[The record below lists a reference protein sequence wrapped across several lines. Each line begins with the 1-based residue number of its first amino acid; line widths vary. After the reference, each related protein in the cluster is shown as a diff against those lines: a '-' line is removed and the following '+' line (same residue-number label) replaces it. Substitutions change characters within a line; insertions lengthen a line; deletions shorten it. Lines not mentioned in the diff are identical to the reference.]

1 MACKATEAATWCY
14 NECGVIAPAKS
25 GSEERLDKTRVVIT
39 GMGIVCPT
47 GNNVADAWS
56 NTAAGVN
63 GIGFISRYDRA
74 LTQNQLAGEV
84 KQFDPN
90 SLFGRKEA
98 RRMDRVAQFALEASR
113 QAIDTSGLTINA
125 DNMYDVGCIIG
136 SGVGGINSFVEAQQS
151 IDTRGHRGI
160 KPLAIPKILSDS
172 CSGTVSMVYNLR
184 GPNHCIVT
192 ACASGNNSIGEAMH
206 IIRRGDAKAMVAGAS
221 EAAIVPL
228 CVAGFN
234 NMTALSRNDDPATAS
249 RPFDLNRDGFVP
261 GEGAGVL
268 VLEALDHALAR
279 GAKIY
284 AELMGYG
291 HTSDA
296 YHITAPM
303 ETGEG
308 AAKAVEFALRDAG
321 LAPEDIDY
329 INAHGTSTPLNDAA
343 ETNALKRALGEIA
356 YNIPVS
362 STKSMTGHLLGGG
375 AAIEAIFCIMAI
387 REGFVPPT
395 IHLEEPDPV
404 CDLNYVPKVGI
415 RHQIRNAM
423 SNAFGF
429 GGHNAVVIFGEY
441 QDNGNL

>member
-1 MACKATEAATWCY
+1 
-14 NECGVIAPAKS
+14 
-25 GSEERLDKTRVVIT
+25 
-39 GMGIVCPT
+39 
-47 GNNVADAWS
+47 
-56 NTAAGVN
+56 
-63 GIGFISRYDRA
+63 
-74 LTQNQLAGEV
+74 
-84 KQFDPN
+84 
-90 SLFGRKEA
+90 
-98 RRMDRVAQFALEASR
+98 
-113 QAIDTSGLTINA
+113 
-125 DNMYDVGCIIG
+125 
-136 SGVGGINSFVEAQQS
+136 
-151 IDTRGHRGI
+151 
-160 KPLAIPKILSDS
+160 
-172 CSGTVSMVYNLR
+172 MVYNLR
-184 GPNHCIVT
+184 GPNPLYCY
-192 ACASGNNSIGEAMH
+192 GLRIGQQFPWLRAMH

-284 AELMGYG
+284 AELVGYG

-321 LAPEDIDY
+321 LVPEDIDY

-343 ETNALKRALGEIA
+343 ETNALKRALGETA

-387 REGFVPPT
+387 RESFVPPT
-395 IHLEEPDPV
+395 IHLEAPDPD

-415 RHQIRNAM
+415 RRQIRNAM

-429 GGHNAVVIFGEY
+429 GGHNAVVIFGEF

>member
-1 MACKATEAATWCY
+1 M
-14 NECGVIAPAKS
+14 
-25 GSEERLDKTRVVIT
+25 DKKRIVVT

-47 GNNVADAWS
+47 GNTVAEAWR
-56 NTAAGVN
+56 NTAAGTN
-63 GIGFISRYDRA
+63 GISFISRYDRA

-84 KQFDPN
+84 KDFDPDA
-90 SLFGRKEA
+90 LFGRKDA

-113 QAIDTSGLTINA
+113 QAMEDSGLEITV
-125 DNMYDVGCIIG
+125 DNMYEVGCIIG
-136 SGVGGINSFVEAQQS
+136 SGVGGINSFVEAQQA
-151 IDTRGHRGI
+151 IDSRGHRGI

-172 CSGTVSMVYNLR
+172 CSGTVSMVYNMR

-206 IIRRGDAKAMVAGAS
+206 IIRRGDANAMVAGAS

-261 GEGAGVL
+261 GEGAGIL
-268 VLEALDHALAR
+268 VLEELNHALAR

-284 AELMGYG
+284 AELLGYG

-296 YHITAPM
+296 HHITAPM
-303 ETGEG
+303 ESGEG
-308 AAKAVEFALRDAG
+308 AAKAVAFALRDAD
-321 LAPEDIDY
+321 LEPEDIDY

-343 ETNALKRALGEIA
+343 ETNALKRALGETA

-375 AAIEAIFCIMAI
+375 AAIEAVFSIMAI
-387 REGFVPPT
+387 RENFVPPT
-395 IHLEEPDPV
+395 IHLEEPDPS
-404 CDLNYVPKVGI
+404 CDLNYVPNSGI
-415 RHQIRNAM
+415 RHDIRYAM

-441 QDNGNL
+441 KDNGNLR